1 MSLGCSWVHPQDCHL
16 CSSYRS
22 EESYQ
27 GGTTNDSIPT
37 LPRDVCGVLV
47 LQCSGLPVS
56 CDKSG
61 PFSFGDINQMLAPF
75 HVRLM
80 HCCPKT
86 LAVDGKYLC
95 HPQTNF
101 TGLHATE
108 GYFQHFDNGQ
118 VEVWNIGQVACL
130 ADSSEVTLF
139 QLKPVS
145 GVSKGS
151 YFQHFDNGKVEVSN
165 IGQVACLADSSEV
178 TLFQL
183 KPVSGVSNGSR
194 SCRNG
199 RRLQW

>member
-1 MSLGCSWVHPQDCHL
+1 MEEDQVEDDFMPGVGEDVPEDEDVVV
-16 CSSYRS
+16 

-95 HPQTNF
+95 HPQNHF

-108 GYFQHFDNGQ
+108 GYFQHFDNGK

-165 IGQVACLADSSEV
+165 IGQVACLAGSSEV
-178 TLFQL
+178 TLFQ
-183 KPVSGVSNGSR
+183 
-194 SCRNG
+194 
-199 RRLQW
+199 